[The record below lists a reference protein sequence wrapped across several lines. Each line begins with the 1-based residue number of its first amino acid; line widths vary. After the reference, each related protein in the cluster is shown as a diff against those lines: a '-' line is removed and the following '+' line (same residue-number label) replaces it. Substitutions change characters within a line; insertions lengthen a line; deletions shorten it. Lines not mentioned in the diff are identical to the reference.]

1 MHPSAPEETVA
12 PAPRPADRS
21 RTLSWIPG
29 LLFDTA
35 FRRYWTAQTVS
46 YLGDQVSAL
55 ALPLIAVTVV
65 HAGAAQMGYLSA
77 AVWLPHLLFGPH
89 AGLWADRRS
98 HRRRVMIAA
107 DLGRFALLLG
117 LPLFYAFGTL
127 TFTVLFTVA
136 FGVGLLSVLFEV
148 CNPPVFKALV
158 PPEDYVAGN
167 SLSSGSRAMAKVV
180 GPSAGGFLVQLFSAP
195 VALLVDAVSYLVS
208 AVQLARIA
216 PREAPPSNERP
227 RLRAAGRFILRS
239 RTIRAALA
247 ATATVNFFCFV
258 TTTLF
263 VLYATTSLGLGAGL
277 LGTVLGAGAVGA
289 VVGAVSATPLTRR
302 LGVGRTFLLGC
313 LATAAPLLLIPAAHG
328 TRSAVL
334 PMLVGA
340 QFGSAMGVIWIDIT
354 AATLLTSQ
362 VPDAMRSSVFGAYQG
377 VNLGMRP
384 LAALLAGA
392 VAEPLGLRTTLWIA
406 AAGALTACLWILPS
420 PLSRRTPPEAV
431 HES

>member
-1 MHPSAPEETVA
+1 MRISAPDDTAA
-12 PAPRPADRS
+12 PTTRPPVRS
-21 RTLSWIPG
+21 RVLSWIPG
-29 LLFDTA
+29 LLYDTA

-55 ALPLIAVTVV
+55 AIPLIAVTVV
-65 HAGAAQMGYLSA
+65 HAGAAQMGYLAA
-77 AVWLPHLLFGPH
+77 AVWLPHLLFGPY
-89 AGLWADRRS
+89 AGLWADRRR

-107 DLGRFALLLG
+107 DLGRFALLVS
-117 LPLFYAFGTL
+117 LPVVHALSAL
-127 TFTVLFTVA
+127 TFTSLFTVA

-148 CNPPVFKALV
+148 CNPPLFKALV
-158 PPEDYVAGN
+158 PPGGYVAGN
-167 SLSSGSRAMAKVV
+167 ALGSGSRAMAKVV

-195 VALLVDAVSYLVS
+195 LALLVDALSYLVS
-208 AVQLARIA
+208 AVLLARIA
-216 PREAPPSNERP
+216 PEEAPPSEDRV

-239 RTIRAALA
+239 RAIRAALA

-263 VLYATTSLGLGAGL
+263 VLYATTTLGLGAGL

-289 VVGAVSATPLTRR
+289 VVGAVCATPLTRR

-313 LATAAPLLLIPAAHG
+313 LTTPAPLLLIPAAHG
-328 TRSAVL
+328 SGPAVL
-334 PMLVGA
+334 VMLVSA
-340 QFGSAMGVIWIDIT
+340 QFGSALGVIWIDIT
-354 AATLLTSQ
+354 AATLLTSL

-384 LAALLAGA
+384 LAALIAGA
-392 VAEPLGLRTTLWIA
+392 VAGPLGLRTTLWIA

-420 PLSRRTPPEAV
+420 PLSRRTPPAAGQEA
-431 HES
+431 

>member
-1 MHPSAPEETVA
+1 MHVSAPEETAA
-12 PAPRPADRS
+12 PTTPPAGLS
-21 RTLSWIPG
+21 RALSLIPG
-29 LLFDTA
+29 LLRDTA

-55 ALPLIAVTVV
+55 AIPLIAVTVV
-65 HAGAAQMGYLSA
+65 HAGAAQMGYLGA
-77 AVWLPHLLFGPH
+77 AVWLPHLLFGPY
-89 AGLWADRRS
+89 AGLWADRRR

-107 DLGRFALLLG
+107 DLGRFALLLA
-117 LPLFYAFGTL
+117 LPVVYAFGTL

-148 CNPPVFKALV
+148 CNPPLFKALV

-216 PREAPPSNERP
+216 PQEAPPSKERA

-263 VLYATTSLGLGAGL
+263 VLYATTTLGLGAGL

-289 VVGAVSATPLTRR
+289 VLGAVSATPLTRR

-313 LATAAPLLLIPAAHG
+313 LATPVPLLLIPAAHG
-328 TRSAVL
+328 SGGAVL

-392 VAEPLGLRTTLWIA
+392 VAGPLGLRTTLWIA

-431 HES
+431 QET

>member
-21 RTLSWIPG
+21 HALSWTPD
-29 LLFDTA
+29 LLRDTA

-55 ALPLIAVTVV
+55 TLPLIAVTVV
-65 HAGAAQMGYLSA
+65 HAGAVQMGCLSA
-77 AVWLPHLLFGPH
+77 AAWLPHLLFGPY

-107 DLGRFALLLG
+107 DLGRFTLLLG
-117 LPLFYAFGTL
+117 LALFYAFGTL
-127 TFTVLFTVA
+127 TFTVLFAMA

-148 CNPPVFKALV
+148 CNPPLFKALV
-158 PPEDYVAGN
+158 PPEHYVSGN
-167 SLSSGSRAMAKVV
+167 SLSSGSRAMAKIV
-180 GPSAGGFLVQLFSAP
+180 GPSAGGFLVQLLSAP
-195 VALLVDAVSYLVS
+195 AALLVDAVSYLVS

-216 PREAPPSNERP
+216 PQEAPPSTERA
-227 RLRAAGRFILRS
+227 RLRTACRFIVRS
-239 RTIRAALA
+239 RTLRAALA

-289 VVGAVSATPLTRR
+289 VVGAVSATPLTRG

-313 LATAAPLLLIPAAHG
+313 LASTAPLLLIPAAHG
-328 TRSAVL
+328 AKRTML
-334 PMLVGA
+334 LMLVGA

-354 AATLLTSQ
+354 AATLLTSH

-392 VAEPLGLRTTLWIA
+392 AAGPLGLRTTLWIA
-406 AAGALTACLWILPS
+406 TAGALTACLWILPS

>member
-1 MHPSAPEETVA
+1 MHTSAPEETAA
-12 PAPRPADRS
+12 PVPRPATRS
-21 RTLSWIPG
+21 RFLSWIPG
-29 LLFDTA
+29 LLYDTA

-55 ALPLIAVTVV
+55 AIPLIAVTVV
-65 HAGAAQMGYLSA
+65 HADAAQIGYLGA
-77 AVWLPHLLFGPH
+77 AVWLPHLVFGPC
-89 AGLWADRRS
+89 AGLWADRRR

-107 DLGRFALLLG
+107 DLGRFTLLLG
-117 LPLFYAFGTL
+117 LPLVYALGTL

-148 CNPPVFKALV
+148 CNPPLFKALV
-158 PPEDYVAGN
+158 PPGDYVAGN
-167 SLSSGSRAMAKVV
+167 ALGSGSRAMAKVV

-195 VALLVDAVSYLVS
+195 IALLVDALSYLVS
-208 AVQLARIA
+208 AVFLARIA
-216 PREAPPSNERP
+216 PQEAPPSQNRV
-227 RLRAAGRFILRS
+227 RLRAAGRFIVRS
-239 RTIRAALA
+239 RAIRAALA
-247 ATATVNFFCFV
+247 ATATLNFFCFV

-263 VLYATTSLGLGAGL
+263 VLYATTTLGLGAGL

-302 LGVGRTFLLGC
+302 LGVGRTLLLGC
-313 LATAAPLLLIPAAHG
+313 LATPAPLLLIPAAHG
-328 TRSAVL
+328 SGPTSL
-334 PMLVGA
+334 LMLVGA

-354 AATLLTSQ
+354 AATLLTSL

-384 LAALLAGA
+384 LAALLSGALAG
-392 VAEPLGLRTTLWIA
+392 PLGLRGTLWIA

-420 PLSRRTPPEAV
+420 PLSRGTLPAAGQEA
-431 HES
+431 

>member
-1 MHPSAPEETVA
+1 MHPSAPKETVA

-21 RTLSWIPG
+21 RALSWIPG
-29 LLFDTA
+29 LLHDTA

-158 PPEDYVAGN
+158 PPEHYVAGN

-289 VVGAVSATPLTRR
+289 VMGAVSATPLTRR

-328 TRSAVL
+328 ARSAVL

-392 VAEPLGLRTTLWIA
+392 VAGPLGLRTTLWIG

-420 PLSRRTPPEAV
+420 PLSRRTPPEAA